1 MHVIKGTLLIFAGLF
16 FVGLGVFLTASWIAF
31 CFGTVVIGILMLLF
45 APLILLFP
53 YAVISQPGWS
63 LINRGILVSKRIVI

>member
-1 MHVIKGTLLIFAGLF
+1 MHVIKGTFLILTGLF

-53 YAVISQPGWS
+53 YMVISNPGWN
-63 LINRGILVSKRIVI
+63 LVDRGILVSKRIVI